1 MMTSKIGNPLIIM
14 LEFHISA
21 MAYHKEFLQLIN
33 NVRHTSTSLR
43 EKTTLTFIECIMK
56 SVLKLC

>member
-33 NVRHTSTSLR
+33 N
-43 EKTTLTFIECIMK
+43 
-56 SVLKLC
+56 